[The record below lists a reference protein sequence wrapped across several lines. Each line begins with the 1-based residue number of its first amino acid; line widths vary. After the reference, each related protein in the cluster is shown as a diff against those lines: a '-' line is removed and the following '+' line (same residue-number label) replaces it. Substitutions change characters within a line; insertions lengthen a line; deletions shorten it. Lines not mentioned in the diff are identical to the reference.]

1 MPGIFSTSWDTREL
15 NQQGITWHM
24 LSLGASRT
32 GLPFHIHGETWLA
45 LIHGRKRWFVY
56 PPGASPP
63 IGNYSNTKHH

>member
-1 MPGIFSTSWDTREL
+1 
-15 NQQGITWHM
+15 M

-56 PPGASPP
+56 PPGAYPP
-63 IGNYSNTKHH
+63 KSEYKKAMIILATTIEPTTIQNI